1 MSVARFVADVEFV
14 AQRLPARTYLIN
26 ACQDRY
32 RFTVGLAAALL
43 RSQVCLLPPTQ
54 SEGMLQALRRD
65 YPDLYTLSDVPPV
78 QSVVDVFAFPL
89 SPNGLSTSSPVP
101 AFVEGQVAA
110 IAFTSGST
118 GRPTPHAKTWGA
130 MAKGAQA
137 EAQQLGLAGETDL
150 TLVGTVP
157 PQHMYGLES
166 TVLMA
171 LRNGLALHGSRPF
184 YPADVR
190 AALEEIA
197 SARVLV
203 TTPVHLRALLED
215 RTPLPKLKQI
225 VCATAPLAPEMARR
239 AEQFFNAPL
248 YEVYGFTEAGMV
260 ATRRTTQS
268 EAWFTLPAV
277 ECRRDAEQRAW
288 VRGGHIENDVLFSDL
303 VDIVDNRTFLLRG
316 RNADMVNVAGKRTS
330 IAYLNHELTAI
341 EGVLDGVFL
350 LPDTGQEAVTRL
362 TAIVVAP
369 GMTHAQVLNAL
380 RPRIDAAFLPRPLF
394 LVDALPRNATGKL
407 PREALL
413 ALAEQC
419 TAARDGTEVKRK
431 FPPDDPA
438 ANGHFPGNPLIPGA
452 LLLDEVIDAA
462 VTLFRMGPAAV
473 SIKSAKFI
481 SPVRPG
487 DSMHIRFEEKPGGDI
502 GFECQVGDAVA
513 ARGSLSIGR
522 PAQKEAT

>member
-14 AQRLPARTYLIN
+14 AQQLPARTYLIN

-43 RSQVCLLPPTQ
+43 RGQVSLLPPTQ
-54 SEGMLQALRRD
+54 SEGMLQALRGD
-65 YPDLYTLSDVPPV
+65 YPDLYSLSDAPPA
-78 QSVVDVFAFPL
+78 QSVVDVIAFPL
-89 SPNGLSTSSPVP
+89 SPNDLSTSSPVP
-101 AFVEGQVAA
+101 AFAEGQVAA

-118 GRPTPHAKTWGA
+118 GRPTPHTKTWGA
-130 MAKGAQA
+130 MARGARA
-137 EAQQLGLAGETDL
+137 EAQQLGLAGQTDIA
-150 TLVGTVP
+150 LVGTVP

-171 LRNGLALHGSRPF
+171 LHNSFALHGGRPF

-197 SARVLV
+197 CARVLV
-203 TTPVHLRALLED
+203 TTPVHLRALLEE

-225 VCATAPLAPEMARR
+225 VCATAPLAPEMALR
-239 AEQFFNAPL
+239 AEQFFDAPL
-248 YEVYGFTEAGMV
+248 HEVYGFTEAGMV
-260 ATRRTTQS
+260 ATRRTTRGD
-268 EAWFTLPAV
+268 AWVALPAV
-277 ECRRDAEQRAW
+277 ECRQDAEQRAW
-288 VRGGHIENDVLFSDL
+288 VRGGHIENEVLFSDL
-303 VDIVDNRTFLLRG
+303 VDIVDDRTFLLRG
-316 RNADMVNVAGKRTS
+316 RNTDMVNVAGKRTS

-341 EGVLDGVFL
+341 DGVLDGVFL
-350 LPDTGQEAVTRL
+350 LPDTAQEVVIRL
-362 TAIVVAP
+362 TAFVVAP

-380 RPRIDAAFLPRPLF
+380 RPRIDPAFLPRPLF
-394 LVDALPRNATGKL
+394 LVNALPRNATGKL

-413 ALAEQC
+413 ALAGQC
-419 TAARDGTEVKRK
+419 AGARDGTEVTRK
-431 FPPDDPA
+431 FEPDDPA

-462 VTLFRMGPAAV
+462 VTLFRIGPAAV

-487 DSMHIRFEEKPGGDI
+487 DSMRIRFEEKPGGDI
-502 GFECQVGDAVA
+502 GFECRVGNLVA
-513 ARGSLSIGR
+513 ARGSLSTGR
-522 PAQKEAT
+522 PSQEGSS